1 MTIRRFDVAAVHR
14 AIKMKAYR
22 IVRIEWGG
30 LCICFCIS
38 KRLGYLLLII
48 QVVLHSGGYKRK
60 K

>member
-1 MTIRRFDVAAVHR
+1 MTIRRFDVAVVHR
-14 AIKMKAYR
+14 VINMEAYR
-22 IVRIEWGG
+22 IVRIEWG